1 MTAAGVAIFIAARP
15 IAELFV
21 DDHAVVDNAVIFIQ
35 VLAAAQPLMAIDFT
49 LGGALR
55 GAGDTRFP
63 LFAVL
68 IGFYLCRLGGAY
80 AATFVFKLPLVWLW
94 LALLPDYI
102 ARCLLKGWRFNSG
115 RWKTIRI

>member
-1 MTAAGVAIFIAARP
+1 
-15 IAELFV
+15 
-21 DDHAVVDNAVIFIQ
+21 
-35 VLAAAQPLMAIDFT
+35 MAIDFT

-80 AATFVFKLPLVWLW
+80 AVTFLFRLPLVWLW
-94 LALLPDYI
+94 LALLPDYV
-102 ARCLLKGWRFNSG
+102 ARCVLKGMRFRSG
-115 RWKTIRI
+115 RWKAIRI